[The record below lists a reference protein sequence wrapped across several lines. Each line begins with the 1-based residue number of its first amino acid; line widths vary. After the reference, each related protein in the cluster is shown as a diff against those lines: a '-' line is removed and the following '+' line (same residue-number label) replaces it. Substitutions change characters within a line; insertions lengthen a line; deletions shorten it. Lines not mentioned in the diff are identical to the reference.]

1 MYSEVLF
8 SLLLLIA
15 LVVSGVSVGVLVYL
29 ALRWLDARRYQT
41 STIISRLNNAPT
53 PAFISNRNGMILVVN
68 EKVPELP
75 RDLRSTLQSAFSAL
89 FVDAGPDLIYR
100 LSNAVQQIGFTGEA
114 VTCRLTGD
122 RRYLACQEI
131 QDDLLYWTVSSSE
144 QADQLLRDKIADPL
158 RTAPFPVV
166 TIRAPGVYETN
177 PFFRQR
183 FGNDPAQ
190 VVEKIDLS
198 QPCNGQRMAFDEL
211 ERGFGLYRVFMLR
224 RDGGEGQ
231 DILFL
236 PYSGSGTSRDNA
248 SSGLEA
254 LPIALMQFDLK
265 GRLLWANSSA
275 QNMLDGRAVLGRA
288 LADMFLPLGR
298 TINSLIEEAVETGT
312 SGRGAMMRIAGVTA
326 GAHGDGFRQISLTR
340 TQIDGTDS
348 LLAVM
353 NDASEL
359 RQLEDRF
366 VQSQKMEAVGKL
378 AGGVA
383 HDFNNVLT
391 AIRGHC
397 DFVLMGRETGDPDYD
412 DLLQIKQNTNRAAS
426 MVRHLLAFSRQ
437 QTLQPAL
444 LNVGDVIS
452 DAHVFLNSVI
462 GEKVSL
468 AIDHGAELWPVMADR
483 HQLEQVLMNLV
494 VNARDAMPK
503 GGTVLLETD
512 NMVLHRE
519 TIINDVAIPS
529 GDYVEIEVSD
539 EGTGIPADVLER
551 IFEPFFTTKA
561 QGQGT
566 GLGLSTVYGII
577 KQSGG
582 FIFAQNRTDRGASF
596 RILLPAVS
604 TEVAAL
610 PPESPVPAK
619 RDLTGRASVLL
630 VEDEDSIRSVGSR
643 ALSQR
648 GFEVVE
654 AASAEEAMEI
664 LEKDKIAV
672 DVLVSDVVMPGMDGP
687 TFAVKAR
694 EHCPDLRLIFMSG
707 YAEDNFR
714 NTELGKDFLFLP
726 KPFSINEL
734 TTKVKEALE
743 TQA

>member
-1 MYSEVLF
+1 MVVFLGLQWMEAFRQRRVVLLTRLH
-8 SLLLLIA
+8 SSRSPA
-15 LVVSGVSVGVLVYL
+15 L
-29 ALRWLDARRYQT
+29 
-41 STIISRLNNAPT
+41 ISRRDGT
-53 PAFISNRNGMILVVN
+53 VVIAN
-68 EKVPELP
+68 EKVASQTSDLP
-75 RDLRSTLQSAFSAL
+75 QTLHAVFSHL
-89 FVDAGPDLIYR
+89 FTDVGSDLIYR
-100 LSNAVQQIGFTGEA
+100 LSSSVDHIGFTGET
-114 VTCRLTGD
+114 VTCRRTGQ
-122 RRYLACQEI
+122 RRYLACQEL
-131 QDDLLYWTVSSSE
+131 QSDFLFWTVSDTE
-144 QADQLLRDKIADPL
+144 KVNQLLRDKIADPL
-158 RTAPFPVV
+158 RPAPFPVLSY
-166 TIRAPGVYETN
+166 RAPDLLEVN
-177 PFFRQR
+177 SVFCRR
-183 FGNDPAQ
+183 FGEDPELIA
-190 VVEKIDLS
+190 EKLDFS
-198 QPCNGQRMAFDEL
+198 MVYTGQRMVFDEV
-211 ERGFGLYRVFMLR
+211 ERGFGLYRVFTMR
-224 RDGGEGQ
+224 RDDGNGQ

-236 PYSGSGTSRDNA
+236 PYSGTGAARDSA
-248 SSGLEA
+248 SSGLEE
-254 LPIALMQFDLK
+254 LPIALMQLDLR
-265 GRLLWANSSA
+265 GRLLWANSLA
-275 QNMLDGRAVLGRA
+275 QHMLDGRTVVGRY
-288 LADMFLPLGR
+288 LADVFSPLGR
-298 TINSLIEEAVETGT
+298 TIDSLIDEAVQTGT
-312 SGRGAMMRIAGVTA
+312 SGRGAMMRISDTEA
-326 GAHGDGFRQISLTR
+326 GAQGDGFRQISLTR

-444 LNVGDVIS
+444 LNLRDVVS

-462 GEKVSL
+462 GEKVALS
-468 AIDHGAELWPVMADR
+468 IDHGAELWPVMADR
-483 HQLEQVLMNLV
+483 HQMEQVLMNLV
-494 VNARDAMPK
+494 VNARDAMPR
-503 GGTVLLETD
+503 GGTVALETD
-512 NMVLHRE
+512 NLVIQCE
-519 TIINDVAIPS
+519 TIINGVAVPA
-529 GDYVEIEVSD
+529 GDYVEIQVSD
-539 EGTGIPADVLER
+539 EGTGIPGDVLDR

-582 FIFAQNRTDRGASF
+582 FIFAQNSDDRGATF

-604 TEVAAL
+604 SEAQAQ
-610 PPESPVPAK
+610 PPERPVSAK

-643 ALSQR
+643 ALAQR

-654 AASAEEAMEI
+654 AASAEEAMEMLRHDQI
-664 LEKDKIAV
+664 EV

-694 EHCPDLRLIFMSG
+694 ELCPELRLIFMSG

-743 TQA
+743 TQV

>member
-1 MYSEVLF
+1 MSSEIL
-8 SLLLLIA
+8 SPLLLLIS
-15 LVVSGVSVGVLVYL
+15 LVFSGVFAGVLIYL
-29 ALRWLDARRYQT
+29 TLRWLDARRHNG
-41 STIISRLNNAPT
+41 SSLMSRADSAPT
-53 PAFISNRNGMILVVN
+53 PAFISNRSGRVLVTN
-68 EKVPELP
+68 SKVPELP
-75 RDLRSTLQSAFSAL
+75 KELPRTLNSVFSAL
-89 FVDAGPDLIYR
+89 FSDVGPDLIYR
-100 LSNAVQQIGFTGEA
+100 LSNSVAQIGFTGET
-114 VTCRLTGD
+114 VTCRIDGD

-131 QDDLLYWTVSSSE
+131 QDDLLFWTVSGTE

-158 RTAPFPVV
+158 RAAPFPVL
-166 TIRAPGVYETN
+166 TIRSSSVVEAN

-183 FGNDPAQ
+183 FGEDPGPI
-190 VVEKIDLS
+190 VDKMDLS
-198 QPCNGQRMAFDEL
+198 QTFNGQRMVFDEI
-211 ERGFGLYRVFMLR
+211 ERGFGLYRVFSIR
-224 RDGGEGQ
+224 REDGDGQ
-231 DILFL
+231 DLLFL
-236 PYSGSGTSRDNA
+236 PYSGTGSSRDSA

-254 LPIALMQFDLK
+254 LPIALMQFDLQ
-265 GRLLWANSSA
+265 GRLIWANSLA
-275 QNMLDGRAVLGRA
+275 QNMLDGRAVVGRN

-298 TINSLIEEAVETGT
+298 TIHSLIQEAVDTGT
-312 SGRGAMMRIAGVTA
+312 SGRGAMMRIAGATK
-326 GAHGDGFRQISLTR
+326 GGGGDGFRQVSLTR

-444 LNVGDVIS
+444 LNVRDVVS

-468 AIDHGAELWPVMADR
+468 SIDHGAELWPVMADR

-512 NMVLHRE
+512 NLVLQRE
-519 TIINDVAIPS
+519 TIINDVAVPA

-539 EGTGIPADVLER
+539 EGTGIPADVLDR

-582 FIFAQNRTDRGASF
+582 FIFAQNRVDHGACF

-604 TEVAAL
+604 SEVAAL
-610 PPESPVPAK
+610 PPEIPVPAK
-619 RDLTGRASVLL
+619 RDLTGKASVLL

-654 AASAEEAMEI
+654 AASAEEAIEI
-664 LEKDKIAV
+664 LENDRIAV

-694 EHCPDLRLIFMSG
+694 EYCPELRLVFMSG

-714 NTELGKDFLFLP
+714 NSELGKDFLFLP

-743 TQA
+743 SQA